1 MKKIFSLLSLVM
13 LMFAVTANAQ
23 TRKTWDFSKG
33 VSDESRAALDADG
46 TWTKTVNADGV
57 TTDWT
62 TSSKLNG
69 EATVGGE
76 VLKELSGLFF
86 SDFADNKALKYYGTK
101 IRLQKNCAITIKGV
115 TAGEKV
121 VIKAQSA
128 NTTATDRGFALDNAQ
143 DANGNSSF
151 ICLGRDAAGAPEGG
165 VTTVEATV
173 IADGDLKISIGVN
186 GAPKSGIEILSIV
199 LGDGDKNIKKWD
211 FSAFSEATVN
221 QVCAAEDWTT
231 SESADKN
238 YITGNEIR
246 WINTPTLDAN
256 DDLTAGGEAI
266 KELKGLRHDGL
277 AQYNLGLAF
286 NYGQTQDVNNWGPYK
301 GGSYIWVMGTATKI
315 IVPNVKSGSTL
326 KLGVESH
333 KPSDARGFKVIA
345 GGVEVA
351 TQTTT
356 DYKEFEYAIPASAD
370 EYVDVEI
377 VATKGCHLYF
387 IEAEVKDETVVD
399 KNPSLGSISVT
410 PKTNTKISKDATD
423 LIKVTFPK
431 SKNILLS
438 TPVTI
443 DGVITS
449 DIIDT
454 TEDPEAGQ
462 FEGLEGN
469 LEEGVSFSISDIL
482 FEDQIAEN
490 TTYTVTINKITV
502 GEEGGAFY
510 KVIEEP
516 IVLVLTTKGQGI
528 LEARSW
534 NFNLEKE
541 TAEAIAK
548 SIDNNFG
555 VWASSSKGRYSVATP
570 LANSAI
576 YVAEGVELANTAG
589 LTFNM
594 NTANDILVGT
604 PAHVG
609 VGGADNAGGSN
620 GKLQLGGGTP
630 DVIIPSCNEGDEIT
644 VTALWST
651 KNSGVITITNGVF
664 TPAEGEPTN
673 VINLTGSAADYKIVA
688 TSDDDVILSSKNVV
702 YNSIS
707 IYPFNP
713 NKQKFDYTVVA
724 VTPEGEVL
732 ETIDSG
738 NVEENTSVNGHF
750 KYWLADSE
758 GKLYTRGAKGSP
770 FDYSSVV
777 LSADPIKLEYAA
789 KNFDGMAKVMF
800 LSEAEDLSGVTL
812 SDAANSKVRS
822 SNAKSAFAESDVEL
836 TVLPAGTYK
845 IRVIIFDGN
854 KGGGIASVTFSY
866 GDNADEQVT
875 LTSDAENFSEV
886 ETFDPIVLTEA
897 RQVIWKAGGANNNAL
912 DAVLIYQWD
921 KALSVNGVAEANA
934 DAPGVVK
941 FAKDNSLLIK
951 TAKGTFNAAG
961 MQVK

>member
-13 LMFAVTANAQ
+13 LMFAVSANAQ
-23 TRKTWDFSKG
+23 SRKTWDFSKG
-33 VSDESRAALDADG
+33 VSDESRAALDADAS
-46 TWTKTVNADGV
+46 WTKTVADGV
-57 TTDWT
+57 TTAWA
-62 TSSKLNG
+62 SASNING
-69 EATVGGE
+69 EAMANGNV
-76 VLKELSGLFF
+76 VKELSGLYF
-86 SDFADNKALKYYGTK
+86 SDFAAVNALLYRITN

-173 IADGDLKISIGVN
+173 IANGDLKISIGVN

-221 QVCAAEDWTT
+221 QVCAAEDWTA
-231 SESADKN
+231 SESASKN

-277 AQYNLGLAF
+277 AQYSLGLAF
-286 NYGQTQDVNNWGPYK
+286 NYGQTLDGNNWGPYK

-326 KLGVESH
+326 KLGVETH
-333 KPSDARGFKVIA
+333 KLIPAGTSDARGFKVIA
-345 GGVEVA
+345 GGVEVD
-351 TQTTT
+351 TKTTT
-356 DYKEFEYAIPASAD
+356 DYQELSYAIPASAD

-399 KNPSLGSISVT
+399 KNPSLGSIVYS
-410 PKTNTKISKDATD
+410 PKSNSKVAADGSTQISM
-423 LIKVTFPK
+423 TFPK
-431 SKNILLS
+431 AQNIHFA

-443 DGVITS
+443 EGYLENVATGDKEEFDGVSGTISEGIVFTLS
-449 DIIDT
+449 DFMEI
-454 TEDPEAGQ
+454 E
-462 FEGLEGN
+462 
-469 LEEGVSFSISDIL
+469 
-482 FEDQIAEN
+482 EN
-490 TTYTVTINKITV
+490 TQYKLVISKIIIGDESSAYQDVKQLDQELIFTSK
-502 GEEGGAFY
+502 GAGI
-510 KVIEEP
+510 KEP
-516 IVLVLTTKGQGI
+516 
-528 LEARSW
+528 RSW
-534 NFNLEKE
+534 NFKLAKE

-609 VGGADNAGGSN
+609 VGGADNAGGN
-620 GKLQLGGGTP
+620 DGKLQLGGGTP
-630 DVIIPSCNEGDEIT
+630 DLIIPSCNEGDEIT
-644 VTALWST
+644 VKALWST
-651 KNSGVITITNGVF
+651 RNSGVITITNGVF
-664 TPAEGEPTN
+664 TTAEGTEVTEF
-673 VINLTGSAADYKIVA
+673 NLTGSAAEYKIVA
-688 TSDDDVILSSKNVV
+688 TSDDDVILKSKNVV
-702 YNSIS
+702 YTGIS

-713 NKQKFDYTVVA
+713 DKKEYNYTIVA
-724 VTPEGEVL
+724 TTPEGAALKTLAEGKAL
-732 ETIDSG
+732 ENDK
-738 NVEENTSVNGHF
+738 VEGTFSF
-750 KYWLADSE
+750 WLADE
-758 GKLYTRGAKGSP
+758 DGKLYTRGERGNP
-770 FDYSSVV
+770 FTFTSTV
-777 LSADPIKLEYAA
+777 LSEDPIGIEYKA
-789 KNFDGMAKVMF
+789 KSYDGMTKVMYV
-800 LSEAEDLSGVTL
+800 SEAEDIEGATL
-812 SDAANSKVRS
+812 STHANAAARS
-822 SNAKSAFAESDVEL
+822 SNCKAAYLKDNDASL
-836 TVLPAGTYK
+836 CVLPAGTYV
-845 IRVIIFDGN
+845 IRALIFDPNTSG
-854 KGGGIASVTFSY
+854 APVTFAY

-875 LTSDAENFSEV
+875 LYATLVNFTEEVSE
-886 ETFDPIVLTEA
+886 PIELTEP
-897 RQVIWKAGGANNNAL
+897 REIIWKVGGDDTHAL
-912 DAVLIYQWD
+912 DAVLIYEYD
-921 KALSVNGVAEANA
+921 PNAVAGVAEAKAVKA
-934 DAPGVVK
+934 DVVK
-941 FAKDNSLLIK
+941 FAKNNALLIK
-951 TAKGTFNAAG
+951 TAKGVFNAAG

>member
-13 LMFAVTANAQ
+13 LMFAVSANAQ
-23 TRKTWDFSKG
+23 SRKTWDFSKG
-33 VSDESRAALDADG
+33 VSDESRAALDADAS
-46 TWTKTVNADGV
+46 WTKTVADGV
-57 TTDWT
+57 TTAWA
-62 TSSKLNG
+62 SASNING
-69 EATVGGE
+69 EAMANGNV
-76 VLKELSGLFF
+76 VKELSGLYF
-86 SDFADNKALKYYGTK
+86 SDFAAVNALLYRITN

-128 NTTATDRGFALDNAQ
+128 KPTATDRGFALDNAQ

-151 ICLGRDAAGAPEGG
+151 ICIGRDADGAPEGG

-438 TPVTI
+438 THVTI

-462 FEGLEGN
+462 FEGLKGN

-482 FEDQIAEN
+482 FEGQIAEN

-516 IVLVLTTKGQGI
+516 IVLVLTTKGPGI
-528 LEARSW
+528 KEPRAW
-534 NFNLEKE
+534 EFTTTKE
-541 TAEAIAK
+541 TAEAISA
-548 SIDNNFG
+548 SITNGFG
-555 VWASSSKGRYSVATP
+555 VWGVAASKTKGRYYVSKPMENSP
-570 LANSAI
+570 LYIAD
-576 YVAEGVELANTAG
+576 GVELPNTEG
-589 LTFNM
+589 LLFTM
-594 NTANDILVGT
+594 NSANDILFGT
-604 PAHVG
+604 PQHDGYNEDVSK
-609 VGGADNAGGSN
+609 GGNNGRMQFGGS
-620 GKLQLGGGTP
+620 TP
-630 DVIIPSCNEGDEIT
+630 VLIIPQCSAGDEVTIKALYASSSGSSLTIENGT
-644 VTALWST
+644 VD
-651 KNSGVITITNGVF
+651 G
-664 TPAEGEPTN
+664 
-673 VINLTGSAADYKIVA
+673 A
-688 TSDDDVILSSKNVV
+688 TSIAPLEKNAKEYIIIVSEDGDLVLKSKSVV

-707 IYPFNP
+707 IYPYNP
-713 NKQKFDYTVVA
+713 NKKEYNYSVVA
-724 VTPEGEVL
+724 QTPEGEVL
-732 ETIDSG
+732 KTIAEG
-738 NVEENTSVNGHF
+738 KELENTKVEGAYS
-750 KYWLADSE
+750 YWLADSE
-758 GKLYTRGAKGSP
+758 GKLYTRGAKGTP
-770 FDYSSVV
+770 FTYSAVINSEDPVV
-777 LSADPIKLEYAA
+777 LEYAA
-789 KNFDGMAKVMF
+789 KSFDGMAKVMF
-800 LSEAEDLSGVTL
+800 LSEAEDLAGVTR
-812 SDAANSKVRS
+812 SNAANSAARS

-854 KGGGIASVTFSY
+854 KNGGQASVTFSY

-875 LTSDAENFSEV
+875 LKSDAENFSEV
-886 ETFDPIVLTEA
+886 ESEVITLTEA
-897 RQVIWKAGGANNNAL
+897 RQVIWKAGGADNNAL

-934 DAPGVVK
+934 AAPGVVK

>member
-1 MKKIFSLLSLVM
+1 MKKIFSLLYLVM
-13 LMFAVTANAQ
+13 LMFAVSANAQ
-23 TRKTWDFSKG
+23 SRKTWDFSKG
-33 VSDESRAALDADG
+33 VSDESRAALDADAS
-46 TWTKTVNADGV
+46 WTKTVADGV
-57 TTDWT
+57 TTAWA
-62 TSSKLNG
+62 SASNING
-69 EATVGGE
+69 EAMANGNV
-76 VLKELSGLFF
+76 VKELSGLHFGN
-86 SDFADNKALKYYGTK
+86 FAAVHALLYRITC
-101 IRLQKNCAITIKGV
+101 IRLQKNCTV
-115 TAGEKV
+115 TLKDLKAGEKV

-128 NTTATDRGFALDNAQ
+128 KPTATDRGFSLDNAQ
-143 DANGNSSF
+143 DAKGNSSF
-151 ICLGRDAAGAPEGG
+151 KCLGRDADGAPEGG

-173 IADGDLKISIGVN
+173 IADGDLTLSTGLN
-186 GAPKSGIEILSIV
+186 GAPASGIEILSIIV
-199 LGDGDKNIKKWD
+199 GDGDKNIKKWD

-221 QVCAAEDWTT
+221 QVCAAKDWTT
-231 SESADKN
+231 SESAKKN

-246 WINTPTLDAN
+246 WINTPALVAN

-277 AQYNLGLAF
+277 AQYSLGLAF
-286 NYGQTQDVNNWGPYK
+286 NYGQTLDDNHWGPYK

-333 KPSDARGFKVIA
+333 NPSDARGFKVLA
-345 GGVEVA
+345 GGVEVD
-351 TQTTT
+351 TKTTI
-356 DYKEFEYAIPASAD
+356 DYQEFSYAIPASAD

-410 PKTNTKISKDATD
+410 PKTNTKISKAATD

-449 DIIDT
+449 DIIA
-454 TEDPEAGQ
+454 EDPEAGQ

-482 FEDQIAEN
+482 FEGQIAEN

-516 IVLVLTTKGQGI
+516 IVLVLTTKGPGI
-528 LEARSW
+528 KEPRAW
-534 NFNLEKE
+534 EFTTTKE
-541 TAEAIAK
+541 TAEAISA
-548 SIDNNFG
+548 SITNGFG
-555 VWASSSKGRYSVATP
+555 VWGVAASKTKGRYYVSKPMENSP
-570 LANSAI
+570 LYIAD
-576 YVAEGVELANTAG
+576 GVELPNTEG
-589 LTFNM
+589 LLFTM
-594 NTANDILVGT
+594 NSANDILFGT
-604 PAHVG
+604 PQHDGYNEDVSK
-609 VGGADNAGGSN
+609 GGNNGRMQFGGS
-620 GKLQLGGGTP
+620 TP
-630 DVIIPSCNEGDEIT
+630 VLIIPQCSAGDEVTIKALYASSSGSSLTIENGT
-644 VTALWST
+644 VD
-651 KNSGVITITNGVF
+651 G
-664 TPAEGEPTN
+664 
-673 VINLTGSAADYKIVA
+673 A
-688 TSDDDVILSSKNVV
+688 TSIAPLEKNAKEYIIIVSEDGDLVLKSKSVV

-707 IYPFNP
+707 IYPYNP
-713 NKQKFDYTVVA
+713 NKKEYNYSVVA
-724 VTPEGEVL
+724 QTPEGEVL
-732 ETIDSG
+732 KTIAEG
-738 NVEENTSVNGHF
+738 KELENTKVEGAYS
-750 KYWLADSE
+750 YWLADSE
-758 GKLYTRGAKGSP
+758 GKLYTRGAKGTP
-770 FDYSSVV
+770 FTYSAVINSEDPVV
-777 LSADPIKLEYAA
+777 LEYAA
-789 KNFDGMAKVMF
+789 KSFDGMAKVMF
-800 LSEAEDLSGVTL
+800 LSEAEDLAGVTR
-812 SDAANSKVRS
+812 SDAANSAARS

-854 KGGGIASVTFSY
+854 KNGGQASVTFSY

-886 ETFDPIVLTEA
+886 ETEVITLTEA
-897 RQVIWKAGGANNNAL
+897 RQVIWKAGGDKARAL

-934 DAPGVVK
+934 AAPGVVK